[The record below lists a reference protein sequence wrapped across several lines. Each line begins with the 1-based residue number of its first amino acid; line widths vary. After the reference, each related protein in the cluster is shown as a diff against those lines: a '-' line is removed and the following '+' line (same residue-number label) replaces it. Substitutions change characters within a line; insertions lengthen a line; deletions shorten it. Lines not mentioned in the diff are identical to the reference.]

1 MSVALEALSEIR
13 GQRRAED
20 LLQALRTVLGTG
32 DELFTALSACPQDER
47 RAFLRRIQAAVE
59 GKR

>member
-20 LLQALRTVLGTG
+20 LLHVLRSILGDG
-32 DELFTALSACPQDER
+32 DELYRALSLCPADELPGFARAVQKQLEAR
-47 RAFLRRIQAAVE
+47 R
-59 GKR
+59 